1 MEHSSLILLFVF
13 FFNLF
18 LILNFSK
25 IKLFNINL
33 DKPDNVR
40 KTHIRPTP
48 LAGGL
53 ILFLNILIYYVI
65 FFFSKNFSLEEV
77 FFSNFKILNVFFITS
92 FIVFIL
98 GFIDD
103 KLNLNANLKFFVLI
117 FIILFFLQYDEVVL
131 INELKFSFYNEAIL
145 LNDYNTIFTIFCF
158 LVFLN
163 AFNMFDGIN
172 LQSTFYSLLVLL
184 SILFLYTNTFFIK
197 LLIIFLITFSYLNFK
212 NKSFLGDSGTLLL
225 GFIISFLFIKLYNL
239 NYIKYAD
246 DVVIFMLIPGL
257 DLIRLFITRIINK
270 RNPLSPDRLHLHHLL
285 IKKYSLN
292 KTLLIICLLVFIPI
306 FLNFININNILI
318 IILSIILYSLIIIKT
333 NYKI

>member
-1 MEHSSLILLFVF
+1 MEHSSLILLFIF

-25 IKLFNINL
+25 IGLFNINL
-33 DKPDNVR
+33 DKPDNIR

-77 FFSNFKILNVFFITS
+77 FFSNFEILNFFFITA

-145 LNDYNTIFTIFCF
+145 LNN
-158 LVFLN
+158 
-163 AFNMFDGIN
+163 FN
-172 LQSTFYSLLVLL
+172 
-184 SILFLYTNTFFIK
+184 
-197 LLIIFLITFSYLNFK
+197 
-212 NKSFLGDSGTLLL
+212 
-225 GFIISFLFIKLYNL
+225 
-239 NYIKYAD
+239 
-246 DVVIFMLIPGL
+246 
-257 DLIRLFITRIINK
+257 
-270 RNPLSPDRLHLHHLL
+270 
-285 IKKYSLN
+285 
-292 KTLLIICLLVFIPI
+292 
-306 FLNFININNILI
+306 
-318 IILSIILYSLIIIKT
+318 
-333 NYKI
+333 